1 MKDQRDEGAMRDARN
16 VHWLN
21 TVVQWKFADS
31 DLVGACRTA
40 RQVLSHSTD
49 LLGIDSTEVDQH
61 GIKREEVDQHG
72 IKQEKERE
80 WKVGEIDPVAVAAAV
95 RNLCRQRCTYNPVLR
110 IRQDDASA
118 LGILFVAESHLMLH
132 LADRQRADALDD
144 GTRLGQMLKET
155 CSRTFNA
162 QPLNEAIRIGLDELQ
177 SDRMPNSFDTQ
188 CANGMQLAFGV
199 VFMTEKNRPT
209 WKEVCTAEVLS
220 ADRCARAMIQDLIRD
235 TERPADVDRHHPVST
250 ETMNH
255 HQDPLG
261 NWIEECASMQHSD
274 ELLTE
279 NCDLLLWMNMYGAE
293 VQAPETVRVFEQAKP
308 RSGYHWFSRLRACR
322 SPEKV
327 DILYERCNRRT
338 AALEPAERANIP
350 LCYMEYFMRHS
361 GVASWRA
368 LCFFDDRHGTEAL
381 AALVARQ
388 CTPVGQP
395 RMPPFIIH
403 TASAFVL
410 MHGGASSAELRRIS
424 SHDTL
429 AHAIHAWCAFM
440 LRVTDGMMAPRIS
453 CRGLLERILGLE
465 TDRVDQINL
474 EEELH
479 HADHIADLDPLDLD
493 LLVGGRHENLLD
505 PALLS
510 VL

>member
-1 MKDQRDEGAMRDARN
+1 MRDARDG
-16 VHWLN
+16 HWLD
-21 TVVQWKFADS
+21 TVVQWNFADS

-40 RQVLSHSTD
+40 RDVLSHSTD
-49 LLGIDSTEVDQH
+49 LLGIDSTE
-61 GIKREEVDQHG
+61 IDQHG
-72 IKQEKERE
+72 IKQEEPEHER
-80 WKVGEIDPVAVAAAV
+80 KVGEIDPMAVAAAV
-95 RNLCRQRCTYNPVLR
+95 RNLCRQRCTYDPVLR

-144 GTRLGQMLKET
+144 GTHLGRMLKET
-155 CSRTFNA
+155 CSRTFDA

-177 SDRMPNSFDTQ
+177 SSADRRMQ
-188 CANGMQLAFGV
+188 CANGMQLAFGA

-220 ADRCARAMIQDLIRD
+220 ADRCARAMILDLIRD
-235 TERPADVDRHHPVST
+235 TGSPVDRHHHPAD
-250 ETMNH
+250 ETTSAEPMNH
-255 HQDPLG
+255 HQDDPLG
-261 NWIEECASMQHSD
+261 NWIEQCASMQHSD

-327 DILYERCNRRT
+327 DTLYERCNRRT
-338 AALEPAERANIP
+338 AALEPTERANIP

-403 TASAFVL
+403 AAGTFVL
-410 MHGGASSAELRRIS
+410 MHGGSSAELRRIS
-424 SHDTL
+424 SHETL
-429 AHAIHAWCAFM
+429 ADAIHAWCAFT

-465 TDRVDQINL
+465 TDRVDHINL
-474 EEELH
+474 EEELNQ
-479 HADHIADLDPLDLD
+479 ADHIADLDPLDLD
-493 LLVGGRHENLLD
+493 LLVGGHRHHERLLPPQPD
-505 PALLS
+505 TALP